1 MKVKKQSQSRAS
13 EDTEE
18 VIEVAETTETAEV
31 NEQEGD
37 ELVTF
42 ALTTDIAPPPKVGK
56 HDLLK
61 SMGISVLKKG
71 VVKIPRSVAE
81 VLADKKY
88 GSII

>member
-1 MKVKKQSQSRAS
+1 MKVKNKSGRAV
-13 EDTEE
+13 EDVEE
-18 VIEVAETTETAEV
+18 VVEVNDSVETAAV
-31 NEQEGD
+31 NETEGD

-42 ALTTDIAPPPKVGK
+42 ALTVDIQPPPKIGK